1 LSAETVIETLQ
12 IREAV
17 KADAGNIAGLI
28 GEVAHYFLAEPGGQ
42 GAEGF
47 LSTVTR
53 PAIEGLIDNPGYVYF
68 VGFMGN
74 RLAGA
79 AAIRD
84 GTHVYHLFVHPEF
97 QRQGIA
103 RSLWRTLQTSAA
115 KQGSSTSFTVNS
127 SLFAVP
133 VYASFGFAAEAAP
146 QTKNGICYQPMR
158 LAPAP

>member
-1 LSAETVIETLQ
+1 VIETLQ

-17 KADAGNIAGLI
+17 KADAGSIAELI

-53 PAIEGLIDNPGYVYF
+53 PAIEGLIDNPSYVYTI
-68 VGFMGN
+68 GLMGN

-84 GTHVYHLFVHPEF
+84 GTHVYHLFVHPDF
-97 QRQGIA
+97 HRRGVA
-103 RSLWRTLQTSAA
+103 RALWRTLQTSAA
-115 KQGSSTSFTVNS
+115 KQESNSFFTVNS

-133 VYASFGFAAEAAP
+133 VYARFGFVAEAAP

>member
-47 LSTVTR
+47 LATLTR
-53 PAIEGLIDNPGYVYF
+53 PAIEGLIDNSSYVYL
-68 VGFMGN
+68 VGFTGD

-84 GTHVYHLFVHPEF
+84 GTHVHHLFVHPEF

-103 RSLWRTLQTSAA
+103 RALWRALQTSAA
-115 KQGSSTSFTVNS
+115 QQGSSQVFTVNS

-133 VYASFGFAAEAAP
+133 VYASFGFVAEAAP
-146 QTKNGICYQPMR
+146 QTRNGVLYQPMR
-158 LAPAP
+158 LALVP